1 LAKGKGSNSLHKEA
15 LMGAST
21 IFLFQPLWTKLKG
34 IVLCNGL
41 SYHIRIFF
49 FYCTESTC
57 ESQCKT
63 QNS

>member
-1 LAKGKGSNSLHKEA
+1 
-15 LMGAST
+15 MGAST